1 MAVRVTRTSPWRA
14 EAPHLLMR
22 AGAGHGVLLNDYAAR
37 ADGEQFLIKRDSSG
51 GASRLDVVLG
61 WRP

>member
-1 MAVRVTRTSPWRA
+1 
-14 EAPHLLMR
+14 MR

-37 ADGEQFLIKRDSSG
+37 ADGEQFLIKRDSG
-51 GASRLDVVLG
+51 GVASRLDVVLG